1 MRKQEHEP
9 QQETIAIEA
18 KEIIDLTAKKRNK
31 EIAVNA
37 KSYLIVQI

>member
-1 MRKQEHEP
+1 MCKQEHEP

-18 KEIIDLTAKKRNK
+18 KEIIDLTAKTRNK
-31 EIAVNA
+31 ETTINA